1 MCQGTLFIYG
11 VLFCNQVKAKCNFTC
26 VFKIFRNSSNLRAQP
41 VASSNNIQEEADET
55 TPLIINPRSTQKEQ
69 KASKGGPSLVAVVMK
84 HWLPILSVVCKL
96 IFFDTHLTTSV
107 FMSIKQ
113 LSPLGDIEMH
123 CLCDM

>member
-96 IFFDTHLTTSV
+96 INAFNN
-107 FMSIKQ
+107 
-113 LSPLGDIEMH
+113 LGIH
-123 CLCDM
+123 VNKAIIPTW